1 MTLESAAAD
10 RQLSDSVIRSI
21 LAIVFARL
29 VINASKRFAYPFV
42 APIGAA
48 FGVTVDSVQN
58 VIALTNGAGLLSPL
72 LGTISERY
80 GRKTVMI
87 GCLLMMTLMALLGAL
102 LAQWGVFALVMFSL
116 GVGKIIFDPTFQAY
130 LGDIIPFGRRAR
142 VMGIAELSW
151 ALSLFVAAPVTGYL
165 LDASSLQ
172 AVFLFLAVMLGLSTL
187 ALYLLVEADKRPDH
201 HHDRIRVISPLA
213 AIRKVSSQPP
223 ALFALLF
230 STGLTVAHEIFFIN
244 YGLWMKDAF
253 DLALTALGTITIVI
267 AIAEVIGEFIVIALA
282 DRIGAKRTAVA
293 GMAVGAVC
301 IVIIPHLS
309 FSLPL
314 AMFGIFVMFI
324 SVEASIV
331 ASLPLFTEILP
342 DARAVMMS
350 ANMGAHS
357 LGRVMGAALGAFLY
371 SVSGGDF
378 LLIGAVA
385 GAVGLLSTLSML
397 VGVPASGRTPLASEK
412 RSL

>member
-1 MTLESAAAD
+1 MTLEPSPAD
-10 RQLSDSVIRSI
+10 RQLSEGVIRSI

-29 VINASKRFAYPFV
+29 VINISKRFAYPFV
-42 APIGAA
+42 SPIGAA
-48 FGVTVDSVQN
+48 FGVSVDSVQN
-58 VIALTNGAGLLSPL
+58 VIALTNGAGLMSPL

-80 GRKTVMI
+80 GRKTVMV
-87 GCLLMMTLMALLGAL
+87 GCLLMMTLMSLLGAL
-102 LAQWGVFALVMFSL
+102 FAHWGVFVLVMFSL

-151 ALSLFVAAPVTGYL
+151 ALSLVIAAPVTGYL

-172 AVFLFLAVMLGLSTL
+172 AVFLFLAVMLGLGVL
-187 ALYLLVEADKRPDH
+187 ALWLLVEADSRPDH
-201 HHDRIRVISPLA
+201 HQRIRVISPLA

-230 STGLTVAHEIFFIN
+230 SMCLTISHEIFFIN
-244 YGLWMKDAF
+244 YGLWMEDAF
-253 DLALTALGTITIVI
+253 DLVLTALGTLTIVI
-267 AIAEVIGEFIVIALA
+267 AVAEVIGEFIVITLA
-282 DRIGAKRTAVA
+282 DRVGAKRTAVT
-293 GMAVGAVC
+293 GMAVGAIC
-301 IVIIPHLS
+301 IIIIPHLS

-314 AMFGIFVMFI
+314 AMFGIFIMFI

-331 ASLPLFTEILP
+331 SALPLFTEILP

-357 LGRVMGAALGAFLY
+357 LGRVMGAALGAYLY
-371 SVSGGDF
+371 KASGGDF

-385 GAVGLLSTLSML
+385 GMVALLSALAML
-397 VGVPASGRTPLASEK
+397 VGVPASGRKLKTP
-412 RSL
+412 